1 MGTTETQVWESVLVV
16 FICET
21 ISNCVNCGPV
31 VAVYTYRI
39 SALKELEIIDTL
51 IDTYVVLKLE

>member
-1 MGTTETQVWESVLVV
+1 VWESELVV